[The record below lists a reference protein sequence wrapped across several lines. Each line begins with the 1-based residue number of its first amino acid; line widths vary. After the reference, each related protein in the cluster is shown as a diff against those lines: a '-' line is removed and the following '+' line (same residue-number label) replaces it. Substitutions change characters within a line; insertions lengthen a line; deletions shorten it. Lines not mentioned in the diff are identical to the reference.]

1 MFGQALQVK
10 LLSSEAVVPTRGSEH
25 AAGWD
30 LYLPETVTLRPS
42 EVTRV
47 GFQIAVAIPS
57 GYVGLLVPRSSAGVK
72 LGVRLA
78 NTVGVIDSDYR
89 GEVIAAVQLS
99 DKKVSS
105 LVINDEQVVVK
116 KLSRICQ
123 LVIVP
128 VCVAPL
134 KVVSSLPD
142 TLRGEGGFGSTGL

>member
-1 MFGQALQVK
+1 MFEQALQVK
-10 LLSSEAVVPTRGSEH
+10 LLSKDAVVPTRGSEY

-30 LYLPETVTLRPS
+30 LYLPETVTLRPG
-42 EVTRV
+42 EVSRV
-47 GFQIAVAIPS
+47 GFQVAVAIPE

-89 GEVIAAVQLS
+89 GEVVAALTVS

-105 LVINDEQVVVK
+105 LVVGEHEVVIHK
-116 KLSRICQ
+116 GSRICQ
-123 LVIVP
+123 LVVVP
-128 VCVAPL
+128 VNVAPL

-142 TLRGEGGFGSTGL
+142 TLRGEGGFGSTGC

>member
-1 MFGQALQVK
+1 MFEQALQVK
-10 LLSSEAVVPTRGSEH
+10 LLSSDAVVPTRGSEY

-47 GFQIAVAIPS
+47 GFQIAVAIPE

-89 GEVIAAVQLS
+89 GEIIAALEIYQKYDLNVVI
-99 DKKVSS
+99 KKR
-105 LVINDEQVVVK
+105 
-116 KLSRICQ
+116 SRICQ
-123 LVIVP
+123 LVIIP
-128 VCVAPL
+128 VSTSPLRVVA
-134 KVVSSLPD
+134 SLPD
-142 TLRGEGGFGSTGL
+142 TLRGAGGFGSTGDN

>member
-10 LLSSEAVVPTRGSEH
+10 LLSEDAVVPTRGSEY

-30 LYLPETVTLRPS
+30 LYLPETVTLRPG
-42 EVTRV
+42 EVTMV
-47 GFQIAVAIPS
+47 GLKVAVAIPE

-89 GEVIAAVQLS
+89 GEVVAAVEVHHQS
-99 DKKVSS
+99 DNSNDQTCVIKKG
-105 LVINDEQVVVK
+105 
-116 KLSRICQ
+116 SRICQ
-123 LVIVP
+123 LVVVP
-128 VCVAPL
+128 VSVAPL

-142 TLRGEGGFGSTGL
+142 TLRGAGGFGSTGD